1 MRCSRVRPT
10 SASRAAALTVDVVAD
25 GAGVTVDDGP
35 GAAADEGAAAAG
47 ADAGG
52 AAGGACGWSA
62 ATPMRAEMAAS
73 THASPNTRRT
83 PLLYTLSQRAATRW
97 RARTVDEGAAAAVS

>member
-10 SASRAAALTVDVVAD
+10 SASRAAALTVDGVAD
-25 GAGVTVDDGP
+25 GAGVTVDDGA
-35 GAAADEGAAAAG
+35 GEDAAGAG

-62 ATPMRAEMAAS
+62 ATAMRAEMAAS
-73 THASPNTRRT
+73 MHASPNTRRT
-83 PLLYTLSQRAATRW
+83 PLLYTLRQRAATRW
-97 RARTVDEGAAAAVS
+97 RARTVDEGAAAAIS